1 HERDRAAAGVS
12 VALIPGLVPGLHG
25 ARRAMVTIAMAT
37 THAGGSGVLMA
48 AWMILEMELAA
59 QDSTQ
64 SFLPDD
70 HTTVGYEICVRH
82 RRPTPVGEALTV
94 SSELLEVDGRKLLFR
109 VEARNA
115 REIIGEGTLRRTIG
129 RRSRLGRSRSAAACV
144 PAGRAPPRSPN
155 RDRTRRTL
163 RELLT

>member
-1 HERDRAAAGVS
+1 MS
-12 VALIPGLVPGLHG
+12 VTPYPGIVPGLRG
-25 ARRAMVTIAMAT
+25 ERRAVVTPAMAT

-64 SFLPDD
+64 PFLPGD

-82 RRPTPVGEALTV
+82 RRPTPVGETFTV
-94 SSELLEVDGRKLLFR
+94 SSELLEVDGRKLFFR

-115 REIIGEGTLRRTIG
+115 RELIGEGTLRRTIV
-129 RRSRLGRSRSAAACV
+129 RRGALDGCTPKVR
-144 PAGRAPPRSPN
+144 
-155 RDRTRRTL
+155 
-163 RELLT
+163 